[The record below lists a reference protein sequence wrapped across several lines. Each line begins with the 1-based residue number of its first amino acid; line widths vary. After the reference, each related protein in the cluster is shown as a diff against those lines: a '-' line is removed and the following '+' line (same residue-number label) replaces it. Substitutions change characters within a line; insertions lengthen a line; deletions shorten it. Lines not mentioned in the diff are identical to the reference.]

1 VRSSKL
7 IPNSTNPSSKSPDDG
22 KTKIFVPR
30 FDRISKQNRLLIGNF
45 VEFDLDENVT
55 IDVVTIVES
64 IQKLSD
70 LLLLWLQRYSLINF

>member
-7 IPNSTNPSSKSPDDG
+7 IPNRTNPSSKSPDDG

-30 FDRISKQNRLLIGNF
+30 LDRISKKNRLLIGNF
-45 VEFDLDENVT
+45 VEFDLTENVT
-55 IDVVTIVES
+55 IDVVSIVKS

-70 LLLLWLQRYSLINF
+70 FLFVWLERYSLINF